1 MSRKCYR
8 AILCL
13 LCTLAL
19 SSVTAVAQQKTLEER
34 ADARAEKIS
43 DAQALVREIDETIEL
58 TKEGGYGRIKAGDMD
73 RIMAARNTI
82 ASLLEGRTRATELPP
97 EQRIELYNAQEL
109 ITSIIRNDEKNRK
122 VCQRVQLSG
131 SRVTKNECLTV
142 AEREARARA
151 ARDSAQRLQRVTCV
165 PGPGNP
171 CG

>member
-1 MSRKCYR
+1 MVCG
-8 AILCL
+8 
-13 LCTLAL
+13 LAL
-19 SSVTAVAQQKTLEER
+19 TATTVNGQQQTIEER
-34 ADARAEKIS
+34 ADARAERIS
-43 DAQALVREIDETIEL
+43 DAQAFVREIDQSIAL
-58 TKEGGYGRIKAGDMD
+58 AQAGDYGRIKAGDMD
-73 RIMAARNTI
+73 RVVAARNTI
-82 ASLLEGRTRATELPP
+82 ATLLEGRTRATELPP

-122 VCQRVQLSG
+122 VCKRVQVAG

-151 ARDSAQRLQRVTCV
+151 AKDTAARLQRLDCV